1 MFNKPAIIHT
11 IPPFTET
18 PPLHWRPHTTE
29 TTVRA
34 HADAHR
40 LNIRRAIAKRRSAT
54 NVPNLQHMQIWIDE
68 PADNDAS
75 PETIASLRHQGM
87 QIALDDMG
95 SMGDMEPFDDSDAVM
110 IDSDPEDERVMVDP
124 DVYEYESDEDV
135 ETVSRRRRQI
145 HEGPPK
151 PEPGWVAGLVA
162 HPVSVAVGERVRE
175 GLINGREM
183 VTERLIRSRGWSEGI
198 ARDVY
203 GQWRAFRDEGGLKMM
218 AAYFNYESRRTY

>member
-18 PPLHWRPHTTE
+18 SPLHWRSQTTE
-29 TTVRA
+29 MTVRA

-40 LNIRRAIAKRRSAT
+40 LNIRRAIAKRRSASA
-54 NVPNLQHMQIWIDE
+54 VPNLQHMQIWIDE
-68 PADNDAS
+68 PADNDAR
-75 PETIASLRHQGM
+75 PETIASLRHRGM

-95 SMGDMEPFDDSDAVM
+95 SLGDMEAFDDSDAVM

-135 ETVSRRRRQI
+135 ETVCRRRRQI

-151 PEPGWVAGLVA
+151 PEPGRVAGLVA

-175 GLINGREM
+175 GLMSGREM
-183 VTERLIRSRGWSEGI
+183 VTERLIRSRGWRKGI

-203 GQWRAFRDEGGLKMM
+203 GRWRAFRDEGGLKMM
-218 AAYFNYESRRTY
+218 VAYFTYESRRTY